1 MAGGTRE
8 VDVSLRS
15 KVGSAEVLVIVEC
28 RDRGRRADIQWID
41 QVKTKRDAVGAAKA
55 IAVASGDFSK
65 KALTAAR
72 AYGIDTRTLAQVNS
86 AEIKR
91 WAGTLTMSLHET
103 FFDKLT
109 VTVKL
114 VGTDPLPQEIATRF
128 NELIK
133 AHAFDAK
140 FIAYPEGLLSPL
152 DVVRKIHPI
161 PEMPKGTR
169 IKFTVPPNSSF
180 ILAENPTLMFLVGTP
195 PEDGSSAEIGR
206 ALEFEEGE
214 ALFCLDGFTRPL
226 AAVHLNFTVRVDSG
240 TPIDPQSYRYESSTG
255 LIEIA
260 EHIANV
266 RGERLVFTQYRHGGN

>member
-1 MAGGTRE
+1 MAKKKGGTPSRKKKKGSARTKQSKKPKPGRALEMLTARIEGALSGLDVTVKSPDDPPDLVAGGTRE

-114 VGTDPLPQEIATRF
+114 IGTDPLPQE
-128 NELIK
+128 
-133 AHAFDAK
+133 
-140 FIAYPEGLLSPL
+140 
-152 DVVRKIHPI
+152 
-161 PEMPKGTR
+161 KGTR
-169 IKFTVPPNSSF
+169 IRREVYCLSRGLALAAGCCPKNSS
-180 ILAENPTLMFLVGTP
+180 
-195 PEDGSSAEIGR
+195 
-206 ALEFEEGE
+206 
-214 ALFCLDGFTRPL
+214 
-226 AAVHLNFTVRVDSG
+226 
-240 TPIDPQSYRYESSTG
+240 DP
-255 LIEIA
+255 
-260 EHIANV
+260 
-266 RGERLVFTQYRHGGN
+266 